1 MSFHFLS
8 QLSWL
13 IPAGG
18 GASVVARYIRLRMR
32 QAHRVILPDPA
43 KTLLQLHEKHG
54 YNEHSLVGISS
65 ETQLWSCPQTEG
77 AIGFNDFGKVW
88 LVPGEPLA
96 KIDNQ
101 AVLAH
106 HFLRAARAK
115 GRTVGFLP
123 VTERFAKHSRELGL
137 RAVKVGSAPYFDLA
151 TWAPRG
157 DRGKKARAGVNQ
169 ARRAGIQVTKVN
181 SVDEQLIKETDSLC
195 KSWLTSRRSPTKFGW
210 LFSIDLFKH
219 SERKKYFTARDQ
231 NGKLVGFLAAS
242 PIPARDGWYLED
254 VLRRPGA
261 PNGTTDLLVVEVLAS
276 LKNDGAKLATLGT
289 APMASEGGIEPSV
302 WFCPRLSRVTQ
313 GIAAGCTIF
322 YNFNGVRR
330 FKSKFAPSWWESEY
344 LLMSDNL
351 TGPPRII
358 FAFVQAVVPA
368 GAADLVVQHFKRG
381 YAQIDLT
388 KKLAHFRQSFGVAPA
403 LISKR
408 GKRTISSRRER

>member
-123 VTERFAKHSRELGL
+123 VTERFAKHSR
-137 RAVKVGSAPYFDLA
+137 
-151 TWAPRG
+151 
-157 DRGKKARAGVNQ
+157 
-169 ARRAGIQVTKVN
+169 
-181 SVDEQLIKETDSLC
+181 
-195 KSWLTSRRSPTKFGW
+195 
-210 LFSIDLFKH
+210 
-219 SERKKYFTARDQ
+219 
-231 NGKLVGFLAAS
+231 
-242 PIPARDGWYLED
+242 
-254 VLRRPGA
+254 
-261 PNGTTDLLVVEVLAS
+261 
-276 LKNDGAKLATLGT
+276 
-289 APMASEGGIEPSV
+289 
-302 WFCPRLSRVTQ
+302 
-313 GIAAGCTIF
+313 
-322 YNFNGVRR
+322 
-330 FKSKFAPSWWESEY
+330 
-344 LLMSDNL
+344 
-351 TGPPRII
+351 
-358 FAFVQAVVPA
+358 
-368 GAADLVVQHFKRG
+368 
-381 YAQIDLT
+381 
-388 KKLAHFRQSFGVAPA
+388 
-403 LISKR
+403 
-408 GKRTISSRRER
+408 